1 MLYSIE
7 HSPDKVLPEFRSFA
21 ESAARTIYSR
31 TKQEIPR
38 DLPWHVRP
46 RGLFPHVLR
55 PSRTYHYDNVKNLN
69 KARRLGTAAS
79 QRYSKA
85 CGYHG
90 KLRLP
95 LRYSKVCFKSPK
107 THAQYNRH
115 VFVF

>member
-46 RGLFPHVLR
+46 RGECLYVLNASLNLSLCQCEEFKQGKKIGDGGFSTVFKGMWISRQIEVAIKVFEGLF
-55 PSRTYHYDNVKNLN
+55 
-69 KARRLGTAAS
+69 
-79 QRYSKA
+79 
-85 CGYHG
+85 
-90 KLRLP
+90 
-95 LRYSKVCFKSPK
+95 K
-107 THAQYNRH
+107 THPSHA
-115 VFVF
+115 V